1 MDPDIRCVTLPTAD
15 SDSANSPD
23 ACEFNTIFY
32 RASCPPA
39 VALWSYAFVGT
50 HEPAIRPRPVRR
62 TRHIRAARSR
72 LSLRSSQI
80 RDDRD
85 AGHQR
90 LEATAGWG
98 VLQDVFERLT
108 GSPFPTVTPLSLAR
122 ILLALPIT
130 LFAARYERRRGRELG
145 SDVLQAD
152 ATRTQIN
159 VVASLAALIGLLGSS
174 IRLKSAGNLSIM
186 LDNLHRLGEAY
197 ARSSQRL

>member
-1 MDPDIRCVTLPTAD
+1 M
-15 SDSANSPD
+15 
-23 ACEFNTIFY
+23 
-32 RASCPPA
+32 
-39 VALWSYAFVGT
+39 
-50 HEPAIRPRPVRR
+50 
-62 TRHIRAARSR
+62 
-72 LSLRSSQI
+72 
-80 RDDRD
+80 
-85 AGHQR
+85 
-90 LEATAGWG
+90 
-98 VLQDVFERLT
+98 T